1 MRNTTIY
8 LIRHSVRFDSVG
20 LIQGYRT
27 SQDKILKSEKVILS
41 VEGERRAERLSNE
54 AEMQN
59 IDEVYTSNCVR
70 TIQTAKYLAE
80 KQKLSITIDE
90 RLDERRTGKSNEDKY
105 PNWYEL
111 QFTDENFKTEGGESQ
126 RDVRDRFE
134 DCFEEIMKK
143 HKGKRVAIFS
153 HGRAI
158 SFFLMR
164 WCKIERVYSVKRIAM
179 SFNGKIFFD
188 KIFNA
193 PEVIRLTLDEND
205 NAIDIR
211 LIQFSDLEFMDT

>member
-1 MRNTTIY
+1 MKNTVIY

-20 LIQGYRT
+20 LIQDCRT

-54 AEMQN
+54 TEMQN
-59 IDEVYTSNCVR
+59 IDAVYTSNCVR
-70 TIQTAKYLAE
+70 TIQTAKYLVE
-80 KQKLSITIDE
+80 KQGISITIDE
-90 RLDERRTGKSNEDKY
+90 RLDERRTGKPNEDKY

-111 QFTDENFKTEGGESQ
+111 QFFDEDFKTEGGESQ
-126 RDVRDRFE
+126 KDVRARFNV
-134 DCFEEIMKK
+134 CFEEILKK
-143 HKGKRVAIFS
+143 HKGKRIAIFS

-164 WCKIERVYSVKRIAM
+164 WCKIEKVYNVKRIAM
-179 SFNGKIFFD
+179 SFNGEIFFD

-193 PEVIRLTLDEND
+193 PEVIRLTLDENN
-205 NAIDIR
+205 NATDIR
-211 LIQFSDLEFMDT
+211 LIQFDDLEFMDT